1 MPTKQKAIELLSKHH
16 SEYIEMAKAIAG
28 NHVNV
33 KNYAEDY
40 VQLAYMRLM
49 RYDDLYDKVISAKGK
64 VQKGY
69 VFFVLRSIIINDI
82 KKKSNLN
89 FNYIGDQYDFEE
101 VFMHVDTPR
110 EKRKVALERL
120 ESLMLEKL
128 KQHVHWFDY
137 ELFNTYL
144 TSGKSFKAIAA
155 ESGIGLRTI
164 YLSIKKSKLI
174 IAEHLHEDYLDFI
187 NGDFDLIQ

>member
-1 MPTKQKAIELLSKHH
+1 MLSKHH

-69 VFFVLRSIIINDI
+69 MFFVLRSIIVNDI
-82 KKKSNLN
+82 KKRSSLKY
-89 FNYIGDQYDFEE
+89 NYVGDQYDFEE
-101 VFMHVDTPR
+101 VFMHVETPR
-110 EKRKVALERL
+110 DQRTEALERL

-128 KQHVHWFDY
+128 KTRVHWFDY
-137 ELFNTYL
+137 NLFETYL
-144 TSGKSFKAIAA
+144 SSGKSFKTISR

-174 IAEHLHEDYLDFI
+174 IAEELHEDYLDYI
-187 NGDFDLIQ
+187 NGDFDLI

>member
-1 MPTKQKAIELLSKHH
+1 MPNKERAIEMLSQYHNQ
-16 SEYIEMAKAIAG
+16 YIEMAKSIAG
-28 NHVNV
+28 NHPDVR
-33 KNYAEDY
+33 NYAEDY
-40 VQLAYMRLM
+40 VQRAYIRLM
-49 RYDDLYDKVISAKGK
+49 RYEDLYDKVINAKGK

-69 VFFVLRSIIINDI
+69 MFFVLRSIIVNDI

-89 FNYIGDQYDFEE
+89 FNYVGDQYDFEE

-110 EKRKVALERL
+110 DQRTVALERL

-128 KQHVHWFDY
+128 QKRVHWFDY

-144 TSGKSFKAIAA
+144 TSGKSFKTIAA

-174 IAEHLHEDYLDFI
+174 IAEELHEDYLDFI
-187 NGDFDLIQ
+187 NGDFDLI

>member
-1 MPTKQKAIELLSKHH
+1 MPTKEKAIEMLSKHH

-69 VFFVLRSIIINDI
+69 MFFVLRSIIVNDI
-82 KKKSNLN
+82 KKRSSLKY
-89 FNYIGDQYDFEE
+89 NYVGDQYDFEE
-101 VFMHVDTPR
+101 VFMHVETPR
-110 EKRKVALERL
+110 DQRTEALERL

-128 KQHVHWFDY
+128 KTRVHWFDY
-137 ELFNTYL
+137 NLFETYL
-144 TSGKSFKAIAA
+144 SSGKSFKTISR

-174 IAEHLHEDYLDFI
+174 IAEELHEDYLDYI
-187 NGDFDLIQ
+187 NGDFDLI